1 MEDNKLKN
9 VEVPEVEKKTL
20 SIEDE
25 IALQEERKR
34 VLTEIEKNEVVMSP
48 LKIVWNNFKEK
59 KIALLGILIFGFIL
73 IISYIVP
80 LFTPDNINDI
90 DATQI
95 FQPPSLAHWFGTDK
109 LGRDYFNRI
118 VTGGKV
124 SLKVGFIATL
134 IATSIGVVIGSV
146 SGYYGGRIDN
156 VLMRF
161 AEIVR
166 SFPFLPLAITLS
178 AALGSRSTSEEK
190 ILIIMI
196 ILGVLG
202 WTGLARMI
210 RGMILSLREQ
220 EFMIAAKALGI
231 KDRNQILR
239 HIIPNVVSI
248 IIVSATLSFAVNI
261 LVESGLS
268 YLGFGVTDPGT
279 SWGLL
284 IKDGTASSII
294 IKNRQWLWMFP
305 GVLILLTVLSV
316 NFIGDGLR
324 DAIDPRNNSR

>member
-1 MEDNKLKN
+1 MEENKNKK
-9 VEVPEVEKKTL
+9 VELEEKELSVEESKAAQALREEQL
-20 SIEDE
+20 SK
-25 IALQEERKR
+25 QERDD
-34 VLTEIEKNEVVMSP
+34 VVISP
-48 LKIVWNNFKEK
+48 TKVIWNNFKEK
-59 KIALLGILIFGFIL
+59 KIALLGLGIFAFIL
-73 IISYIVP
+73 VVSFIIPI
-80 LFTPDNINDI
+80 FTPSDINDI
-90 DATQI
+90 DATKI
-95 FQPPSLAHWFGTDK
+95 YEAPNFTNWFGTDK
-109 LGRDYFNRI
+109 LGRDYFNRV

-124 SLKVGFIATL
+124 SLYVGAIATT
-134 IATSIGVVIGSV
+134 IATFLGVLIGSIA
-146 SGYYGGRIDN
+146 GFYGGKIDN
-156 VLMRF
+156 LLMRF

-178 AALGSRSTSEEK
+178 AALGSRYDASQK
-190 ILIIMI
+190 MLLIMV
-196 ILGVLG
+196 ILGILG

-220 EFMIAAKALGI
+220 EFMVAAKALGI

-248 IIVSATLSFAVNI
+248 IIVSATLGFAGNI

-268 YLGFGVTDPGT
+268 FLGFGITDPDT

-284 IKDGTASSII
+284 IKDATASST
-294 IKNRQWLWMFP
+294 NVQWRPWLWIFP

-324 DAIDPRNNSR
+324 DAIDPRNNGR